1 MDENQLI
8 QKCKELNTLQVESAL
23 FHELN
28 SLNKEKLLEL
38 ESRFDHQNIFKPV
51 NFLRFLVVR
60 LLRQGAEISRQK
72 LETLK
77 SAIQERN
84 ILEFYPEA
92 SEALLASLRE
102 YKTSD
107 KGMFPQ
113 WKEPFPILYQFFY
126 TNNEKV
132 EVIQSIK
139 DYGNEIIKTF
149 NLENAQVHAV
159 GFDGPQNYGSDEAW
173 GAIIPSNTQDVQHS
187 FQLFYR
193 FSERG
198 VNGGL
203 YRGHKV
209 KDIPYQQINNQFGSW
224 KEYLSSLEEL
234 IPTWKELNSKIDFSL
249 QEEENKFSKRIKSF
263 DSKDV
268 NVFFYVLDWLIS
280 DLEIADGENLVFSTG
295 SKQLSFQVGKRYCLV
310 LDKKGF
316 GFITPEGTKVPNARN
331 SSFEGIPKAGFI
343 NETHSQNL
351 LDFYTEIATA
361 VQFEIDRDNHA
372 KEKDYDNPIFRK
384 TVFDR
389 DYRLKFFDFKEIDR
403 PTPSKKTPK
412 INSSETMAPDL
423 NQIFFGPPGTGKTFH
438 TIDEAVKIVS
448 PNRYKEIRHDRTE
461 LRKEYEKKIILD
473 WEASNGQIGFC
484 TFHQS
489 FSYEDFVEGIK
500 PLNPEDGDTYLK
512 YETQE
517 GIFKRICRLAEDSLK
532 AGGKEQETL
541 FSLTQDDY
549 DQASFYKVSLGEAN
563 APTDQEIYDYCM
575 DNGLISIGFGSE
587 IDFSGKNETE
597 VSELYS
603 ERYKDGGAQ
612 FLNYFKNY
620 LKMGNYVLVSRGNHY
635 VRALGKV
642 SGEYFYDPAAP
653 IRYKHFRK
661 VNWIFKDQDIPVQE
675 LYEKNLSQQTIYK
688 LKKEWIKPQFFV
700 RGTSSEMDE
709 DSKDPK
715 NYVLVIDE
723 INRGNVAS
731 IFGELITLIEKDK
744 RLGEKEEMKVVLPY
758 SKQKF
763 SVPSN
768 LYIIGTMNTADR
780 SIEALDTALRRR
792 FSFREMSSIPDI
804 LKTEGKIGKEKSG
817 IIDGIDVV
825 LMLEKINE
833 RIEKLIDKDHK
844 IGHSY
849 FMDDTTLKDLQ
860 RTFKNKVI
868 PLLEE
873 YFFGD
878 FGKIGLVLGSSFIGA
893 DQSKEFDFAEFK
905 EYDSGITSD
914 LKGRKVYRIKPE
926 DQWQFKSIYSPAT
939 NQVF

>member
-1 MDENQLI
+1 MGENQLI
-8 QKCKELNTLQVESAL
+8 QKCKELNALQVENAL
-23 FHELN
+23 FYELN
-28 SLNKEKLLEL
+28 SLNQEKILEL
-38 ESRFDHQNIFKPV
+38 ESRFDHQNVFKPV
-51 NFLRFLVVR
+51 NFLRFLVAR
-60 LLRQGAEISRQK
+60 LLRQGAEISREK
-72 LETLK
+72 LEILK

-92 SEALLASLRE
+92 SESLLESLRE

-126 TNNEKV
+126 TNQEKV
-132 EVIQSIK
+132 EVIQSVK
-139 DYGNEIIKTF
+139 DYGNEVIRTF
-149 NLENAQVHAV
+149 NLENTQVHAV

-187 FQLFYR
+187 FQLFFR

-209 KDIPYQQINNQFGSW
+209 KDIPYQQINSQFGSW

-234 IPTWKELNSKIDFSL
+234 IPTWKELNSRIDFSL

-268 NVFFYVLDWLIS
+268 NVFFNVLNWLIS
-280 DLEIADGENLVFSTG
+280 DLEISDGENLVFSTG

-351 LDFYTEIATA
+351 LEFYTEMATS
-361 VQFEIDRDNHA
+361 VQFEIERDNHA
-372 KEKDYDNPIFRK
+372 KEKEYDNPIFRK
-384 TVFDR
+384 AAFDR
-389 DYRLKFFDFKEIDR
+389 DYRSKFFDFKEIDR
-403 PTPSKKTPK
+403 PIFSHKTPN
-412 INSSETMAPDL
+412 INSLETMAPDL

-448 PNRYKEIRHDRTE
+448 PNRYKEIQHDRKE
-461 LRKEYEKKIILD
+461 LRKEYEKKFILD

-500 PLNPEDGDTYLK
+500 PLNPEEGDTYLK

-517 GIFKRICRLAEDSLK
+517 GIFKRICRLAEDSLR
-532 AGGKEQETL
+532 AASNINETL
-541 FSLTQDDY
+541 LSLSQTEF
-549 DQASFYKVSLGEAN
+549 DQASFYKISLGEAN

-575 DNGLISIGFGSE
+575 DKGLISIGFGPE
-587 IDFSGKNETE
+587 IDLSGKNETE

-603 ERYKDGGAQ
+603 QRYKDGGAQ

-620 LKMGNYVLVSRGNHY
+620 LKVGNYVLVSRGNHY
-635 VRALGKV
+635 VRAMGKV
-642 SGEYFYDPAAP
+642 TGEYFFDPTAP

-661 VNWIFKDQDIPVQE
+661 VDWIFKNQEIPIQE
-675 LYEKNLSQQTIYK
+675 LYEKSLSQQTTYR
-688 LKKEWIKPQFFV
+688 LKKEWIKSQFFV
-700 RGTSSEMDE
+700 IDTAKEVDI

-731 IFGELITLIEKDK
+731 IFGELITLIETDK
-744 RLGEKEEMKVVLPY
+744 RAGKREEIKVVLPY

-792 FSFREMSSIPDI
+792 FSFREMSSNPG
-804 LKTEGKIGKEKSG
+804 LLRTEGKIGEEKG
-817 IIDGIDVV
+817 GLIEGIDVV

-844 IGHSY
+844 IGHAY
-849 FMDDTTLKDLQ
+849 FMGDITKEDLQ

-878 FGKIGLVLGSSFIGA
+878 FGKIGLVLGSTFIGV
-893 DQSKEFDFAEFK
+893 DHSNEFDFADFK
-905 EYDSGITSD
+905 VYDANITAD
-914 LKGRKVYRIKPE
+914 LKQRKVYKIKPME
-926 DQWQFKSIYSPAT
+926 DWNFSSIYK
-939 NQVF
+939 